1 MNESFIIGFIIGSGI
16 THVIWR
22 CIYQAK
28 EYAEGEENSRNTK

>member
-22 CIYQAK
+22 CIYKAK
-28 EYAEGEENSRNTK
+28 EYADREEDCRDTK

>member
-1 MNESFIIGFIIGSGI
+1 MNESFIICFIIGSGI

-22 CIYQAK
+22 CIYKAK

>member
-22 CIYQAK
+22 GIYKAK
-28 EYAEGEENSRNTK
+28 EYAEGEENSRDTK

>member
-22 CIYQAK
+22 CIYKAK
-28 EYAEGEENSRNTK
+28 EYVEGEENSRDTK

>member
-22 CIYQAK
+22 CIYKAK
-28 EYAEGEENSRNTK
+28 EYAEGEENSRNNK